1 MTPQPLPFDA
11 PQTPLERARRRQT
24 LCDKMAALFRS
35 RPLQPIDV
43 SEQAA
48 VGGVSGYRTRVSDCR
63 RYFGM
68 DIRPEQPM
76 ARWPNGRARPRAI
89 YYPAAPHTRRTA

>member
-1 MTPQPLPFDA
+1 MTEQLLNFDA
-11 PQTPLERARRRQT
+11 PQTRLERAQRRQT

-68 DIRPEQPM
+68 DIRPEEPR
-76 ARWPNGRARPRAI
+76 AKWPDGKARPRAI
-89 YYPAAPHTRRTA
+89 YYPAQPHTRRVA